1 MNSLLKNDH
10 ILPVNYLDKKII
22 TDFKSSI
29 QIDILHEYNQ
39 KYNFQSFDSS
49 EYHYEI
55 TDFKVQKT
63 LPTEGYHIW
72 HYENEMLDVRSRILT
87 WTLYLND
94 VNEGGETEF
103 LHQSLRIKPKQG
115 TIVVWPAGFTHIH
128 RGNPPLSGE
137 KYIVTGWVEV
147 VSN

>member
-1 MNSLLKNDH
+1 
-10 ILPVNYLDKKII
+10 
-22 TDFKSSI
+22 
-29 QIDILHEYNQ
+29 
-39 KYNFQSFDSS
+39 
-49 EYHYEI
+49 
-55 TDFKVQKT
+55 
-63 LPTEGYHIW
+63 
-72 HYENEMLDVRSRILT
+72 MLDVRSRILT